1 LHTFRFKSG
10 AQNIEKEKLP
20 LLSRKLLALLSKT
33 GQLRVV
39 LNGYILSHE
48 QCETQIKLL

>member
-1 LHTFRFKSG
+1 VERKK
-10 AQNIEKEKLP
+10 IEKEKRP
-20 LLSRKLLALLSKT
+20 LSSRKLLALLSKT

-39 LNGYILSHE
+39 LNGYILSNE